1 MPRPV
6 LVLIATEFNL
16 DKDDSAMPKLPQAK
30 SAAGDLPVRIEN
42 PLVVM
47 FEGPEKKV
55 ICRIHVQPGYTHK
68 MFGLLVCDLVRH
80 IAGAFKVDESDVWE
94 WVDKERYRP
103 TSPIT
108 RPS

>member
-1 MPRPV
+1 
-6 LVLIATEFNL
+6 
-16 DKDDSAMPKLPQAK
+16 MPKLPQK
-30 SAAGDLPVRIEN
+30 AGPGDQPVRVEN

-55 ICRIHVQPGYTHK
+55 VTRIHAPPGYSHK

-80 IAGAFKVDESDVWE
+80 IAGAFKVSEADVWE
-94 WVDKERYRP
+94 WVDKERKRP
-103 TSPIT
+103 TTDIT